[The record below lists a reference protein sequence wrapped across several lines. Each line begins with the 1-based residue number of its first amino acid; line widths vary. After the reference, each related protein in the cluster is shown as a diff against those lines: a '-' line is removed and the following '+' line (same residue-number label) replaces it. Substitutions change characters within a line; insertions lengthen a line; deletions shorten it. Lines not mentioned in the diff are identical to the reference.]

1 MTWYSDVYE
10 SMVPTRVTQE
20 VRKAR
25 AGRKMYNVSLLLMQ
39 KVSKNSNRT
48 WLGSVSKGFGIS
60 ELILAWDQK
69 EVSFPNLA
77 RLVLRRKWAFQA
89 WLDLVSEG
97 SKISKLDPI
106 GLVLTL

>member
-39 KVSKNSNRT
+39 KVSKK
-48 WLGSVSKGFGIS
+48 LK
-60 ELILAWDQK
+60 
-69 EVSFPNLA
+69 PNLA
-77 RLVLRRKWAFQA
+77 
-89 WLDLVSEG
+89 WLSL
-97 SKISKLDPI
+97 
-106 GLVLTL
+106 